1 MTRVLLI
8 LVLVSVLAWAFWRF
22 VDGLIEAFGGT
33 SRQRK
38 KRASPMKL
46 ARDPVCGTWV
56 PPAESLALRTGE
68 PTEQV
73 FPAASRSPHFSGPVL
88 PS

>member
-1 MTRVLLI
+1 MTRVFLI
-8 LVLVSVLAWAFWRF
+8 LALVSVLAWAFWRF

-33 SRQRK
+33 TRQRK

-68 PTEQV
+68 ETHYFCSVECRES
-73 FPAASRSPHFSGPVL
+73 FRKSA
-88 PS
+88 